1 MYGRQ
6 NDLMKVRA
14 HQGSTLRRGRTV
26 SYVLT
31 HYLVVDGTTE
41 HSPRT
46 PLALYFPSGQAPIR
60 PWLDRVATP
69 GRTNN
74 LGTANSTLTAHTLLA
89 YHLPMGT
96 LWTVVETPSYLS
108 RAEKIFSAS
117 ERAEIVTML
126 ASDPECGEIIPGTG
140 DVRKVRVAVGGRGK
154 SGGARVIYYFH
165 GSESLPILIFAVFTK
180 NEKANLSDTEKN
192 NLAKLTQAIKAR
204 AK

>member
-1 MYGRQ
+1 MVDRPVWPARLGR
-6 NDLMKVRA
+6 
-14 HQGSTLRRGRTV
+14 
-26 SYVLT
+26 
-31 HYLVVDGTTE
+31 
-41 HSPRT
+41 
-46 PLALYFPSGQAPIR
+46 APILGGNAEQPFGLEQEGSGAVVRGTIRASSYSAVAR
-60 PWLDRVATP
+60 PSSHSL
-69 GRTNN
+69 RTTKS
-74 LGTANSTLTAHTLLA
+74 GSAHPTLAAHTLIA
-89 YHLPMGT
+89 YYLPMGT

-126 ASDPECGEIIPGTG
+126 ASDPECGEIMQGTG
-140 DVRKVRVAVGGRGK
+140 GVRKVRVAVGGRGK